1 MLLSTFPLVT
11 FLLSLLMYTVQS
23 PTGVIGAFTGDGG
36 WLLVLWYL
44 LSFGLA
50 PIYGFVYWLKDEE
63 TSLLKAI
70 GIAHIYNLY
79 SYQWFIAGWR
89 GAWAMFRGRKS
100 WAKTARTPD
109 LPAPEP
115 GTP

>member
-1 MLLSTFPLVT
+1 LVT
-11 FLLSLLMYTVQS
+11 FLLSLLIDTVGS
-23 PTGVIGAFTGDGG
+23 PEGVLGALTGEGG
-36 WLLVLWYL
+36 WLLVFWYL

-63 TSLLKAI
+63 TSLPKAI
-70 GIAHIYNLY
+70 AIAHVYNLY

-89 GAWAMFRGRKS
+89 GAWAMLRGRKA

-109 LPAPEP
+109 LPAAESEAA
-115 GTP
+115 